1 MQTQTKLV
9 RNMQNSL
16 NTFDVH
22 FVYKMFFEI
31 VVYSTRICKFKFIF
45 LQLIT
50 GIKSR
55 DSSNLYHIKLLLVY
69 IHINKYKDL
78 QTFDYIL
85 FLADCWQHLQ
95 CAFNFVYFGLWGPRR
110 GRLRATQQEREK
122 EARSIACWLCCCCL
136 QFRFR
141 PKKSY
146 FWFRTFAFQCC
157 CCKK

>member
-1 MQTQTKLV
+1 
-9 RNMQNSL
+9 MQNSL

-50 GIKSR
+50 GIKNR

-78 QTFDYIL
+78 QTLYFIFGGL
-85 FLADCWQHLQ
+85 LATLAMRLQ
-95 CAFNFVYFGLWGPRR
+95 FCLLRTMEAQA
-110 GRLRATQQEREK
+110 RATESDPARERERG
-122 EARSIACWLCCCCL
+122 ALHCL
-136 QFRFR
+136 LVVLLL
-141 PKKSY
+141 PAVSVSAKKILLLV
-146 FWFRTFAFQCC
+146 
-157 CCKK
+157 